1 MTETWDQKQNIL
13 ATLRWILPQ
22 ILPSQKELKQAV
34 TEEIARLEKELH
46 R

>member
-22 ILPSQKELKQAV
+22 ILPSQLELKKIV
-34 TEEIARLEKELH
+34 TQEIARLQEELH
-46 R
+46 